1 MDRHNPNQNIN
12 QAIESIFRQLK
23 NIKETID
30 NNDKKIDKL
39 QNSTKNLNIS
49 MDSLKQNMQQFC
61 YNQERSINTKLNDI
75 LKEIKSH
82 INPPCNFIILFTL
95 LL

>member
-12 QAIESIFRQLK
+12 QAMEYIYRQLK

-30 NNDKKIDKL
+30 NYDKKIDKL
-39 QNSTKNLNIS
+39 QNSTKNLNIN
-49 MDSLKQNMQQFC
+49 MDSLKQSMQ
-61 YNQERSINTKLNDI
+61 NQEHNINTKLNDI